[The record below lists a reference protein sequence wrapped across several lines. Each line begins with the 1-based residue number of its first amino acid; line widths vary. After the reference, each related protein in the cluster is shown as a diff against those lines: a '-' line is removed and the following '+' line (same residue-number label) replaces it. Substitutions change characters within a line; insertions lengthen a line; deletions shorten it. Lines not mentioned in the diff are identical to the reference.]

1 MLVTVPDMDGEDLG
15 HGDPDHGAVSE
26 VEEEDVG
33 HEEGEREPPDVRSVS
48 PRALGYR
55 AAVHALKQ
63 IGKFYKLTHQVGE

>member
-15 HGDPDHGAVSE
+15 DGDPDHGPVSE

-33 HEEGEREPPDVRSVS
+33 HEEGERQPPDVRSMS

-55 AAVHALKQ
+55 AAV
-63 IGKFYKLTHQVGE
+63 